1 MLVDMPV
8 IRSAGIRGF
17 RDVVEELGGD
27 SAAIARRVGL
37 PVEALFADDVLVED
51 VVLAR
56 VLEIGAVEL
65 GCPDLGLRVA
75 ARQDVSLLGPLALAI
90 QNAPSIGEA
99 LEATS
104 RYLFVHAP
112 GMRIWLQPDPDGV
125 RGVEALRYDVT
136 PPGIAPPRQGTD
148 VSLGSLHRAIVS
160 LVGGSYGLRTVD
172 LPHQPL
178 APRHVYEDFFGAQ
191 VRFGRPAALL
201 RLPSSLGDLPLVVR
215 DESVRQMALDFL
227 ARQSPV
233 GDAVLASQT
242 RGVLQQL
249 LGTGA
254 PSITVVA
261 HLLDLHPRTLQR
273 RLADEGTTFAAV
285 LDDVRR
291 DVARRHLVATEL
303 PLSQVAGLLGFSE
316 QAVLSRACRRWWGL
330 TPGDVR
336 RRGEPRGWAPCE
348 RGVEAVL
355 VADGAGEARRAG
367 ESVALGR
374 ARAVPVADL
383 PEVGKT

>member
-1 MLVDMPV
+1 MILDDNLLIFDDSAAMLVDMPV

-17 RDVVEELGGD
+17 REVVEELGGD
-27 SAAIARRVGL
+27 PVAIARRAQLDVT
-37 PVEALFADDVLVED
+37 ALDADDVLVED
-51 VVLAR
+51 VAMAR
-56 VLEIGAVEL
+56 VLEVAAAEL

-75 ARQDVSLLGPLALAI
+75 AKQDLSLLGPLALAI
-90 QNAPSIGEA
+90 RNAPSVGEA
-99 LEATS
+99 MEATS

-136 PPGIAPPRQGTD
+136 PEGISPPRQGTD

-178 APRHVYEDFFGAQ
+178 APRQVYEDFFGVP

-201 RLPSSLGDLPLVVR
+201 RLPSSLSATPLAVH

-227 ARQSPV
+227 ARQSPA
-233 GDAVLASQT
+233 GDDLLTARTQGA
-242 RGVLQQL
+242 LQQL

-254 PSITVVA
+254 PGIDDVA
-261 HLLDLHPRTLQR
+261 RLLDLHPRTLQR

-291 DVARRHLVATEL
+291 STARRYLATTDL

-316 QAVLSRACRRWWGL
+316 QAVLSRACRRWWGV
-330 TPGDVR
+330 TPREVR
-336 RRGEPRGWAPCE
+336 RGHP
-348 RGVEAVL
+348 AV
-355 VADGAGEARRAG
+355 
-367 ESVALGR
+367 
-374 ARAVPVADL
+374 
-383 PEVGKT
+383 

>member
-1 MLVDMPV
+1 MRDKCLILDDMPV

-17 RDVVEELGGD
+17 RDVVVELGGD
-27 SAAIARRVGL
+27 PVAIARRAGV
-37 PVEALFADDVLVED
+37 PDTALDADDVLVED
-51 VVLAR
+51 VALAR
-56 VLEIGAVEL
+56 VLEIAAAEL
-65 GCPDLGLRVA
+65 ACPDLGLRVA

-90 QNAPSIGEA
+90 QNAPSIGDA

-125 RGVEALRYDVT
+125 RGVDALRYDVT
-136 PPGIAPPRQGTD
+136 PAGIDPPRQGTD

-178 APRHVYEDFFGAQ
+178 APRSVYEEFFGVP

-201 RLPSSLGDLPLVVR
+201 RLPSSLGDLPLAVR

-227 ARQSPV
+227 ARQSPA
-233 GDAVLASQT
+233 GDVLLTSRTQGA
-242 RGVLQQL
+242 LQQL
-249 LGTGA
+249 LGTSA
-254 PSITVVA
+254 PGIEAVA
-261 HLLDLHPRTLQR
+261 QLLDLHPRTLQR

-285 LDDVRR
+285 LDGVRR
-291 DVARRHLVATEL
+291 AAAHRYLVTTDL

-330 TPGDVR
+330 TPREV
-336 RRGEPRGWAPCE
+336 RRGEP
-348 RGVEAVL
+348 VV
-355 VADGAGEARRAG
+355 
-367 ESVALGR
+367 
-374 ARAVPVADL
+374 
-383 PEVGKT
+383 

>member
-1 MLVDMPV
+1 M
-8 IRSAGIRGF
+8 
-17 RDVVEELGGD
+17 VVELGGD
-27 SAAIARRVGL
+27 PVAIARRTDV
-37 PVEALFADDVLVED
+37 PEAALDADDVLVED
-51 VVLAR
+51 IALAR
-56 VLEIGAVEL
+56 MLEIAAAEL
-65 GCPDLGLRVA
+65 ACSDLGLRIA

-90 QNAPSIGEA
+90 QNAPSIGDA

-136 PPGIAPPRQGTD
+136 PAGIDPPRQGTD

-178 APRHVYEDFFGAQ
+178 APRSVYEDFFGVP

-201 RLPSSLGDLPLVVR
+201 RLPSSLRDLPLAVR

-227 ARQSPV
+227 ARQSPA
-233 GDAVLASQT
+233 GDVLLTSRTQGA
-242 RGVLQQL
+242 LQQL

-254 PSITVVA
+254 PGIDDVA
-261 HLLDLHPRTLQR
+261 RLLDVHPRTLQR

-285 LDDVRR
+285 LDDVRQS
-291 DVARRHLVATEL
+291 VARRYLVTTDL

-316 QAVLSRACRRWWGL
+316 QAVLSRACRRWWGQ
-330 TPGDVR
+330 TPREVR
-336 RRGEPRGWAPCE
+336 RGG
-348 RGVEAVL
+348 
-355 VADGAGEARRAG
+355 
-367 ESVALGR
+367 
-374 ARAVPVADL
+374 
-383 PEVGKT
+383 

>member
-1 MLVDMPV
+1 MRDKCLILDDMPV

-27 SAAIARRVGL
+27 PAAIARRAGL
-37 PVEALFADDVLVED
+37 PVEALGADDVLVED

-56 VLEIGAVEL
+56 VLEVAAVEL

-90 QNAPSIGEA
+90 QNAPSIGAA

-136 PPGIAPPRQGTD
+136 PPGIHPPRQGTD

-191 VRFGRPAALL
+191 ARFGRPAALL
-201 RLPSSLGDLPLVVR
+201 RLPSSLGDLPLAVR

-233 GDAVLASQT
+233 GDVPMTSRT
-242 RGVLQQL
+242 RGALQQL

-254 PSITVVA
+254 PSIAVVA
-261 HLLDLHPRTLQR
+261 PLLDLHPRTLQR

-291 DVARRHLVATEL
+291 DVARRCLVTTDL

-330 TPGDVR
+330 TPRDVR
-336 RRGEPRGWAPCE
+336 RQGEPAAP
-348 RGVEAVL
+348 
-355 VADGAGEARRAG
+355 
-367 ESVALGR
+367 
-374 ARAVPVADL
+374 
-383 PEVGKT
+383 

>member
-1 MLVDMPV
+1 MIEHDNPLILDDNGRMPV

-27 SAAIARRVGL
+27 PVAIARRCDV
-37 PVEALFADDVLVED
+37 PAEALDADDVLVED
-51 VVLAR
+51 VALAR
-56 VLEIGAVEL
+56 VLEVAAAEL
-65 GCPDLGLRVA
+65 ACPDLGLRIA

-90 QNAPSIGEA
+90 QNAPSVGQA

-136 PPGIAPPRQGTD
+136 PDGVDPPRQGCD

-172 LPHQPL
+172 LPHEPL
-178 APRHVYEDFFGAQ
+178 APRQVYEDFFGTQ

-201 RLPSSLGDLPLVVR
+201 RLPSSLADLPLAVR

-227 ARQSPV
+227 ARQSPA
-233 GDAVLASQT
+233 GDVLLTT
-242 RGVLQQL
+242 RTQGALQQM

-254 PSITVVA
+254 PGIGAVA
-261 HLLDLHPRTLQR
+261 RLLDLHPRTLQR

-285 LDDVRR
+285 LDDVRK
-291 DVARRHLVATEL
+291 VAARRYLVSTDL

-316 QAVLSRACRRWWGL
+316 QAVLTRACRRWWGL
-330 TPGDVR
+330 TPSQVR
-336 RRGEPRGWAPCE
+336 RRGP
-348 RGVEAVL
+348 
-355 VADGAGEARRAG
+355 
-367 ESVALGR
+367 S
-374 ARAVPVADL
+374 
-383 PEVGKT
+383 